1 MLHWFFQ
8 GEGFELLD
16 EYTDEEY
23 KRALDDIPALNQ
35 LIKEHQSDFPKKDIY
50 FLKELLL
57 WGLVAYKKLNK
68 HRFEEGYQFK
78 DLYGS
83 FISGL

>member
-1 MLHWFFQ
+1 MNWFFQ